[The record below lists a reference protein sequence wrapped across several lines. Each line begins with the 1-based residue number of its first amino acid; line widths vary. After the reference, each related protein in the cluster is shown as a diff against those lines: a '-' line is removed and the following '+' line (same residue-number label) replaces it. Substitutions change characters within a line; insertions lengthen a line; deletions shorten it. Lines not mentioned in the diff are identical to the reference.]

1 MPPNKRQGASK
12 VTPPTGGKYSRKKIR
27 RVIFDRALDQQSPS
41 PENEVI
47 TRERPRFIPNSPP
60 CSIIRS
66 LRRSGD
72 KPTCSLFGLHH
83 EIMYN
88 GIFFVLIV
96 KAMTTMYPPFMVI
109 E

>member
-1 MPPNKRQGASK
+1 
-12 VTPPTGGKYSRKKIR
+12 
-27 RVIFDRALDQQSPS
+27 VIFGRALDQQSPS